1 MPIRPTVRMK
11 IVLVTIAL
19 WLVCVAA
26 LAYRHVI
33 VGSQDRAVVTDNYMY
48 WWDYRLA
55 FFLFGWLP
63 ILVGVL
69 LLILCIELLFTL
81 PRQR

>member
-1 MPIRPTVRMK
+1 VRVK

-26 LAYRHVI
+26 LAYRHAI

-55 FFLFGWLP
+55 FFLIGWLP